1 MRTNVSQP
9 SRDGHG
15 RTLTAHVEDTARQE
29 GARTEPPVLAI
40 DHLSVA
46 YATREGLVEA
56 VRDVSLRVNAGETLG
71 IVGESGC
78 GKSTLAYA
86 VMGYLAENGQITA
99 GSIRLRGR
107 ELLGLPPGELRRLRG
122 ARMAM
127 VYQDPA
133 TALNPS
139 MIVGDQVA
147 EAYQTY
153 SGVSQHLAWRRAV
166 EMLGRVGLPDP
177 ERMAHRYPHQLSG
190 GQQQRVVIAMALIN
204 NPDLLIMDEPT
215 TGLDVTTE
223 ALILDLINELKQEF
237 GVATLYIS
245 HNLGVI
251 AQVCDRVAVMYA
263 GEVVEEAGVATLF
276 SSPRHPY
283 TVGLLGCVPRLDAAK
298 TTRQLRPIPGHVPP
312 PGARPDGC
320 IFAPRCALA
329 RDYCHEAAPQ
339 LQATDQSG
347 QRARCHFWTEVPAWT
362 QEEARPA
369 PEGEQRASRSTQ
381 PTSRGDGTL
390 VRHAEPL
397 LEVRELRRH
406 YGGSTGIAAP
416 LLRLLGRETPPVRA
430 VDGVSFTIAPGETLA
445 LIGESGCGKTTLA
458 RTVAGLLSPSG
469 GTIHFLGHD
478 VSYTAERRP
487 AALRRFLQ
495 MVFQNPDSSLNPR
508 HTVGA
513 ILERPLRLFLGLRG
527 TAARQRALE
536 LLQAVQLDP
545 RYYHRYPGQLS
556 GGEKQRVSI
565 ARAFAGEPRLVICD
579 EAVSALDVSVQAA
592 ILNLLAALQAERGT
606 SYLFISHDLGAVRY
620 LADRIAVMYLGR
632 IVEIGRTEDLFHPP
646 YHPYTEALLSAI
658 PEPDPQQKRRRIR
671 LEGPVPSPAERP
683 AGCPFAG
690 RCPRYLGSLCDD
702 VPPPVQDAGN
712 GHHIACH
719 IPLRELAEMQ
729 RSGKPPVRAAACDGT
744 RAACRDE

>member
-1 MRTNVSQP
+1 MAR
-9 SRDGHG
+9 
-15 RTLTAHVEDTARQE
+15 VEDIARQE
-29 GARTEPPVLAI
+29 GARAEPPVLAI
-40 DHLSVA
+40 DQLSVA

-107 ELLGLPPGELRRLRG
+107 ELIGLPPGELRRLRG

-139 MIVGDQVA
+139 MIVGAQVA
-147 EAYQTY
+147 EAYQTH
-153 SGVSQHLAWRRAV
+153 SGASWQDAWRRAV

-177 ERMAHRYPHQLSG
+177 AQIARRYPHQLSG
-190 GQQQRVVIAMALIN
+190 GQQQRAVIAMALIN

-223 ALILDLINELKQEF
+223 ALILDLINVLKQEF
-237 GVATLYIS
+237 GAATLYIS

-263 GEVVEEAGVATLF
+263 GEVVEEADVATLF
-276 SSPRHPY
+276 SAPRHPY
-283 TVGLLGCVPRLDAAK
+283 TVGLLSCVPRLATSKAV
-298 TTRQLRPIPGHVPP
+298 RLRPIPGHLPP
-312 PGARPDGC
+312 PAARPTGC
-320 IFAPRCALA
+320 VFAPRCTLS
-329 RDYCHEAAPQ
+329 RGYCHEVAPE
-339 LQATDQSG
+339 LLTTDRPG
-347 QRARCHFWTEVPAWT
+347 QRARCHFWTEVPAWA
-362 QEEARPA
+362 QREARTGEEPA
-369 PEGEQRASRSTQ
+369 GAVGDMQ
-381 PTSRGDGTL
+381 PTSAGSRSRLGR
-390 VRHAEPL
+390 VEPL
-397 LEVRELRRH
+397 LEVRELHRY
-406 YGGSTGIAAP
+406 YGGSAGITG
-416 LLRLLGRETPPVRA
+416 RLLPPIGLIGLVGLVGKDTPPVRA
-430 VDGVSFTIAPGETLA
+430 VDGVSFTLAAGETLA

-458 RTVAGLLSPSG
+458 RTVAGLLSPSSG
-469 GTIHFLGHD
+469 SIRFLGHD
-478 VSYTAERRP
+478 VSCTAERRP
-487 AALRRFLQ
+487 AALHRFLQ

-527 TAARQRALE
+527 TAARQRAME

-545 RYYHRYPGQLS
+545 SYYHRYPGQLS
-556 GGEKQRVSI
+556 GGEKQRISI

-592 ILNLLAALQAERGT
+592 ILNLLATLQAERGT
-606 SYLFISHDLGAVRY
+606 AYLFISHDLGAVRY

-658 PEPDPQQKRRRIR
+658 PEPDPHQKRQRIR

-683 AGCPFAG
+683 TGCPFAG
-690 RCPRYLGSLCDD
+690 RCPRYLGSICDD

-719 IPLRELAEMQ
+719 IPLPELAELQ
-729 RSGKPPVRAAACDGT
+729 RSGKPPVRAAAGEAV
-744 RAACRDE
+744 RGS